1 MPEGHLVHWWA
12 RQHARD
18 LGGRVVRASSPQGR
32 FAVDAAAIDGQVLA
46 GVEAYGKHFFY
57 GFAPLVHVHLGMAG
71 KWLASAGAPRPS
83 VRLRLAGPD
92 ATWDLVAPIRCELWS
107 VEQRDALVAGL
118 GPDPLRADADPAV
131 AWRRLHAS
139 KLPIGAALLEQR
151 IIAGIGNVIRNE
163 LLFELRLDPLTPA
176 ASLRRKRFDALWER
190 LVSVMHASAARGRIV
205 FGPGRS
211 RARSVYKREACAR
224 CATPVAV
231 STIGGRTAYACPTC
245 QR

>member
-1 MPEGHLVHWWA
+1 MPEGHLVHYYA
-12 RQHARD
+12 RKHAHD
-18 LGGRVVRASSPQGR
+18 LAGRPVRVSSPQGR
-32 FAVDAAAIDGQVLA
+32 FGDAAMIDGQVLA

-71 KWLASAGAPRPS
+71 KWFAAKGTPRPS

-92 ATWDLVAPIRCELWS
+92 ATWDLVGPIRCELWS
-107 VEQRDALVAGL
+107 DDQRATLIAEL
-118 GPDPLRADADPAV
+118 GPDPIRADADPAV

-139 KLPIGAALLEQR
+139 RLPIGAALLEQR

-176 ASLRRKRFDALWER
+176 ASITKRRFARLWDR
-190 LVSVMHASAARGRIV
+190 LVVVMRQSAAKGRIV
-205 FGPGRS
+205 FAPGRAGT
-211 RARSVYKREACAR
+211 RAVYKRDACAR
-224 CATPVAV
+224 CETPIVV
-231 STIGGRTAYACPTC
+231 SKVGGRTAYACPRC